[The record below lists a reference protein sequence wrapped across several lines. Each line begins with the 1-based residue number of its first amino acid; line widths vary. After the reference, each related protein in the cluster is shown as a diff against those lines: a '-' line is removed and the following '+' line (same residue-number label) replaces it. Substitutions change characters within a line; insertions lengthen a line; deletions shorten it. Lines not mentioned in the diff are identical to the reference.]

1 MPVIYYLE
9 SRANKKGEHPIRLSA
24 IVKGARIQS
33 TTGFS
38 ISDEVWDKDKMRV
51 KPHQTNSKKQTSA
64 FINRYLSG
72 IEGAVLEFENTCR
85 VRPSVDKLKE
95 IINTYNPDATPE
107 DVDFDENGEPID
119 TTPKRP
125 SAIQYFDEFRR
136 EQSISNQWT
145 SGTMECWAAFRKHL
159 LAVAKGNSFDFFND
173 DGINAFVRYLRVH
186 AKMEEKTVQKHYL
199 NLRWFLN
206 WAIRKGYAANR
217 EIGLVQPKF
226 KVIEKPV
233 IFLTKDELMKVYR
246 YEIPANGTKVKLHNY
261 EGDEY
266 EKVVHDATALAKTR
280 DMFCFCAFTSLRY
293 SDMAALKRTDISGD
307 YIYVTTQ
314 KTNDRLPINLNSFAK
329 EILQV

>member
-1 MPVIYYLE
+1 M
-9 SRANKKGEHPIRLSA
+9 
-24 IVKGARIQS
+24 RI
-33 TTGFS
+33 
-38 ISDEVWDKDKMRV
+38 

-159 LAVAKGNSFDFFND
+159 LAVAKGN
-173 DGINAFVRYLRVH
+173 
-186 AKMEEKTVQKHYL
+186 T
-199 NLRWFLN
+199 
-206 WAIRKGYAANR
+206 
-217 EIGLVQPKF
+217 
-226 KVIEKPV
+226 
-233 IFLTKDELMKVYR
+233 
-246 YEIPANGTKVKLHNY
+246 
-261 EGDEY
+261 
-266 EKVVHDATALAKTR
+266 
-280 DMFCFCAFTSLRY
+280 
-293 SDMAALKRTDISGD
+293 
-307 YIYVTTQ
+307 
-314 KTNDRLPINLNSFAK
+314 
-329 EILQV
+329 